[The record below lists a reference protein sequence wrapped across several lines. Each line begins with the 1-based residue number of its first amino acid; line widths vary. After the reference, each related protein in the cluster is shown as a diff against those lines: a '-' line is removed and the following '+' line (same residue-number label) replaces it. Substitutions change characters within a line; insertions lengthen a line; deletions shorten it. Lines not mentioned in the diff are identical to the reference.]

1 MRLGLVFFV
10 ASTALIG
17 ACRSPQ
23 RPAAPVGE
31 PKAPEGGGAANLERP
46 ATRPDETGCLD
57 AGAQAMANPPRP
69 PLPELSFLFITVD
82 TLRPD
87 LGYASYGRP
96 VSPNIDELAK
106 QATIYERAYSI
117 STYTAFAVPPMM
129 ASRY

>member
-10 ASTALIG
+10 ASTALMA
-17 ACRSPQ
+17 ACRSAQ

-31 PKAPEGGGAANLERP
+31 QKASEAVGAASLERP
-46 ATRPDETGCLD
+46 SACPDETGCQD
-57 AGAQAMANPPRP
+57 AGAQAKANPPRP

-87 LGYASYGRP
+87 LGYASYSRP

-106 QATIYERAYSI
+106 KATIYERAY
-117 STYTAFAVPPMM
+117 
-129 ASRY
+129 